1 MTSLRPK
8 DSPLET
14 LPPERQVVWV
24 RRRKRKKKKAR
35 ATSSDGGQWLEELLW
50 LDESAELLV
59 MKVRSATI
67 FSYEVSWR
75 SHNQAAKEV
84 NETNASLNY
93 LKIIKKGWS
102 FVVNIISNPKWI
114 NFHLWVISIWLDPVM
129 CYVLS
134 IHDEEK
140 LLKINSELMTVI
152 WILYWTILLYRLL
165 SVGVAMISGETRKVW
180 KDFFF
185 KKMRTFIEKQGDK
198 ATRPT
203 TTSDNNARGTGQQP
217 RPTAKA
223 EQQEQSHQATT
234 NRSVSQR
241 KGKVWTILLYKL
253 SLVVVAMSSRET
265 KTVWKVF
272 NVVESMALLLS
283 SVLLN
288 SLVLIPKM
296 EISAPVFSFALV
308 IFLFVYLIRIIG
320 IFRLFTEEV
329 TRISS
334 KSFADS
340 AFVKILLNL
349 QLFFYGGHV
358 ERFRRLSDTSLLH
371 LCDCV
376 KPVVYTGRTRIV
388 REGDQFNEMLFVLH
402 GKVCN
407 FSSAASS
414 TNNVPSL
421 DRRKEFL
428 KDGDFWGEELLN
440 WVQDESSSSSSSNKL
455 ISQTTIQALTKVEA
469 FVLRIDDLKNLYN
482 EKAKIL
488 QSWFRK
494 RRIRISERNTQ
505 EKTPPPPGDQLTGP
519 EILKSSPNLVQNP
532 EHVPGQQQPSQPHKD
547 QQHRTNEEHWAGV
560 NDEELPNQVDLSQDD
575 GDDPLWGRNTGGR
588 L

>member
-1 MTSLRPK
+1 
-8 DSPLET
+8 
-14 LPPERQVVWV
+14 
-24 RRRKRKKKKAR
+24 
-35 ATSSDGGQWLEELLW
+35 
-50 LDESAELLV
+50 
-59 MKVRSATI
+59 
-67 FSYEVSWR
+67 
-75 SHNQAAKEV
+75 
-84 NETNASLNY
+84 
-93 LKIIKKGWS
+93 
-102 FVVNIISNPKWI
+102 
-114 NFHLWVISIWLDPVM
+114 
-129 CYVLS
+129 
-134 IHDEEK
+134 
-140 LLKINSELMTVI
+140 
-152 WILYWTILLYRLL
+152 
-165 SVGVAMISGETRKVW
+165 
-180 KDFFF
+180 
-185 KKMRTFIEKQGDK
+185 MRTFIEKQGDK

-265 KTVWKVF
+265 KTVWKV
-272 NVVESMALLLS
+272 
-283 SVLLN
+283 
-288 SLVLIPKM
+288 
-296 EISAPVFSFALV
+296 
-308 IFLFVYLIRIIG
+308 
-320 IFRLFTEEV
+320 
-329 TRISS
+329 
-334 KSFADS
+334 
-340 AFVKILLNL
+340 
-349 QLFFYGGHV
+349 
-358 ERFRRLSDTSLLH
+358 
-371 LCDCV
+371 
-376 KPVVYTGRTRIV
+376 
-388 REGDQFNEMLFVLH
+388 
-402 GKVCN
+402 CN

-414 TNNVPSL
+414 TNNVPPL

-505 EKTPPPPGDQLTGP
+505 EKTPPPPGDQLTAVIESDAKSVVDILSRFLISILWVPRVAHAWAKLALDVDGFCARSQLAQ
-519 EILKSSPNLVQNP
+519 LKSSPNLVQNP